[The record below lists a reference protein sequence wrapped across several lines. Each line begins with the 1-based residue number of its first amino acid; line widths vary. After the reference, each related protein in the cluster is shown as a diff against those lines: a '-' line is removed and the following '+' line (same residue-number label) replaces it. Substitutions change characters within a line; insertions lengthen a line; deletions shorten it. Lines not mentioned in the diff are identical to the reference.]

1 MIFFV
6 YFEDRL
12 GLLLSLLNPNDPAA
26 FSQYRL
32 EKNSGLL
39 FTSDHN
45 GDAIPQELDFLG
57 VPKHELRRHVAYDI
71 GINTVAHY
79 LSNRFDAPL
88 IVANYSRLVIDCNR
102 RPGSSGSIPAVSD
115 KTEIPGNKD
124 LDPHS
129 QKLREEEIFYP
140 YHNAIDLHLRRW
152 NPTLHGRK
160 NP

>member
-1 MIFFV
+1 M
-6 YFEDRL
+6 
-12 GLLLSLLNPNDPAA
+12 SLLNLNDPAA

-45 GDAIPQELDFLG
+45 GDAIPQELGCLG

-88 IVANYSRLVIDCNR
+88 IVANYSRLVIDC
-102 RPGSSGSIPAVSD
+102 
-115 KTEIPGNKD
+115 
-124 LDPHS
+124 
-129 QKLREEEIFYP
+129 
-140 YHNAIDLHLRRW
+140 
-152 NPTLHGRK
+152 
-160 NP
+160 